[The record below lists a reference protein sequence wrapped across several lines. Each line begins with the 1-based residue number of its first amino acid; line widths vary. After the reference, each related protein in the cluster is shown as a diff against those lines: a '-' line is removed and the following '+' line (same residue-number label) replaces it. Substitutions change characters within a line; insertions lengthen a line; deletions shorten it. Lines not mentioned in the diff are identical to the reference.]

1 VLLTKKDLR
10 YELHYNKLMEFRF
23 LTIDDYDSVIKLWE
37 RAGLKFKP
45 EGRDRRDF
53 ILKQLERYPDML
65 LGAYD
70 DGKLVGIALLTDD
83 GRKGWINRLAVD
95 PDYRRRGVAKG
106 LIEKSEEIFRKKG
119 IHLFAA
125 LVEDWNIPSQNL
137 FSSVGYKKHND
148 IFYFTKRDS
157 DEY

>member
-1 VLLTKKDLR
+1 MIKKDLR
-10 YELHYNKLMEFRF
+10 FKSHYVSTMEFKF
-23 LTIDDYDSVIKLWE
+23 LSYEDYDDVVALWV

-45 EGRDRRDF
+45 KGRDSKDF
-53 ILKQLERYPDML
+53 ILKQMEKNPQMF

-70 DGKLVGIALLTDD
+70 NGKLVGVVLLTDD

-95 PDYRRRGVAKG
+95 PDYRRKGIAKS
-106 LIEKSEEIFRKKG
+106 LIDKSEEIFRERG

-125 LVEDWNIPSQNL
+125 LIEDWNIPSQEL
-137 FSSVGYKKHND
+137 FHSKGYNKHND

>member
-1 VLLTKKDLR
+1 
-10 YELHYNKLMEFRF
+10 
-23 LTIDDYDSVIKLWE
+23 
-37 RAGLKFKP
+37 
-45 EGRDRRDF
+45 
-53 ILKQLERYPDML
+53 ML

-70 DGKLVGIALLTDD
+70 NGKLVGVVLLTDD

-95 PDYRRRGVAKG
+95 PDYRRKGIAKS
-106 LIEKSEEIFRKKG
+106 LIDKSEEIFRERG

-125 LVEDWNIPSQNL
+125 LIEDWNIPSQEL
-137 FSSVGYKKHND
+137 FHSKGYNKHND